1 MAIPVVVFLH
11 FLRSNK
17 RRKEVS
23 ALFLW
28 RNALEVARTHRRFAP
43 SWVLIAQIL
52 FIVLT
57 VLALVRP
64 SLNADGPPPQIFIID
79 SSASMAARDSDGVR
93 IDKAVSK
100 AAKLIKG
107 NGRAIVIRAG
117 LDATVVQPMT
127 SSARTLKE
135 ALSRLRAFDQEADL
149 GRAIELANS
158 ISPDGEVHLFSDHLP
173 PYTKEVNYHDVGGDG
188 VNIGIR
194 TFEVSGQEAYVAVIS
209 TSLRPQEVLV
219 EISKNGEVISKA
231 SLLIAA
237 RGQATAILP
246 LAGHNGIFQAR
257 VLVPGW
263 DALSLDDTAYAGAE
277 DQIVVLDSG
286 SPQIIKALDAIPGVS
301 WRVAGSAETFANAD
315 VRILTGVD
323 PESLAVGSYVLF
335 PDPSPNAQ
343 THVIKDWDKVDSLL
357 RFVDLREAIVGVDPS
372 WSPGAGNWEVL
383 AQTGDLNPVLIRAAV
398 GDLRIVRFAFHPS
411 QTDIVFRPAFPA
423 LITNILREFR
433 GAKVL
438 QFGMSLPDG
447 STLNGASVR
456 RVEVPGS
463 YVVEGNI
470 YTASLNNAFE
480 SRLESSV
487 ESEDSLTRDQNAES
501 SAKDTTR
508 AVAIWLVLIALV
520 LLVGEWLLWRKADGR
535 DWAGISAR
543 R

>member
-1 MAIPVVVFLH
+1 MH

-173 PYTKEVNYHDVGGDG
+173 PYTKEVNYHDVSGDG

-194 TFEVSGQEAYVAVIS
+194 TFEVSG
-209 TSLRPQEVLV
+209 
-219 EISKNGEVISKA
+219 K
-231 SLLIAA
+231 
-237 RGQATAILP
+237 
-246 LAGHNGIFQAR
+246 
-257 VLVPGW
+257 
-263 DALSLDDTAYAGAE
+263 
-277 DQIVVLDSG
+277 
-286 SPQIIKALDAIPGVS
+286 
-301 WRVAGSAETFANAD
+301 
-315 VRILTGVD
+315 
-323 PESLAVGSYVLF
+323 
-335 PDPSPNAQ
+335 
-343 THVIKDWDKVDSLL
+343 
-357 RFVDLREAIVGVDPS
+357 
-372 WSPGAGNWEVL
+372 
-383 AQTGDLNPVLIRAAV
+383 
-398 GDLRIVRFAFHPS
+398 
-411 QTDIVFRPAFPA
+411 
-423 LITNILREFR
+423 
-433 GAKVL
+433 
-438 QFGMSLPDG
+438 
-447 STLNGASVR
+447 
-456 RVEVPGS
+456 
-463 YVVEGNI
+463 
-470 YTASLNNAFE
+470 
-480 SRLESSV
+480 
-487 ESEDSLTRDQNAES
+487 
-501 SAKDTTR
+501 
-508 AVAIWLVLIALV
+508 
-520 LLVGEWLLWRKADGR
+520 
-535 DWAGISAR
+535 
-543 R
+543 